1 MTLALMK
8 AFGPHF
14 STLIFAL
21 PILAM
26 AATAHAGSDSC
37 AGKTAA
43 PPPDEVAAMA
53 YPTFCSIPKRPTDVR
68 APTAF
73 KAAVLDVRR
82 SGIALVRASGPDS
95 FGLPASG
102 AAAFADQARAEATPP
117 APMNPQ
123 NVADAAAFA
132 REARAQATPPT
143 RPH

>member
-26 AATAHAGSDSC
+26 AASARAGSNSC
-37 AGKTAA
+37 EAKTVTA
-43 PPPDEVAAMA
+43 PADQASDLA
-53 YPTFCSIPKRPTDVR
+53 YPTFCSIPKRPADVR
-68 APTAF
+68 SAAAF
-73 KAAVLDVRR
+73 KAAVLDTRR
-82 SGIALVRASGPDS
+82 SGVALVRATGPGT
-95 FGLPASG
+95 FELPASG
-102 AAAFADQARAEATPP
+102 AGAFASEARAEAAPP
-117 APMNPQ
+117 PPMNPQ

-132 REARAQATPPT
+132 RDARLQAAAPK